1 MKRYF
6 AMLLAVVLLCI
17 CTGAMAMGWGRT
29 DNPPPPDYT
38 ATVTKLERVAT
49 TGGLAYTPAPG
60 KTAAVGTVVY
70 FAAKVTD
77 ADGNPVAGELKL
89 TDLERL
95 YIDGEVTAA
104 IVTGPA
110 PAARIVYT
118 YTTPLAELT
127 YDGKPV
133 TISGDTVTIGS
144 LTFTRRNGV
153 AVDVS
158 IAGGLADLT
167 RELNALSMTLDDIY
181 AGKIYM
187 DDAALVAN
195 LGQHIKAEATA
206 VWGADSVV
214 VRTPDLPQT
223 GSAPV
228 YIGYIMILAALALVG
243 VRVWAKR

>member
-6 AMLLAVVLLCI
+6 AMVLAVVLLCI

-29 DNPPPPDYT
+29 DNPPPTYT
-38 ATVTKLERVAT
+38 VTVTKLDKVAT
-49 TGGLAYTPAPG
+49 TSGAAYTPAPG
-60 KTAAVGTVVY
+60 KAATVGTVVY
-70 FAAKVTD
+70 FTAKFAD
-77 ADGNPVAGELKL
+77 AEGNPVQGTINL
-89 TDLERL
+89 TDMDVL
-95 YIDGEVTAA
+95 YLDGDVVAA
-104 IVTGPA
+104 IVTGAYPA
-110 PAARIVYT
+110 VRAVYK

-144 LTFTRRNGV
+144 LTFIRRNGV

-206 VWGADSVV
+206 VWGADGVV

-228 YIGYIMILAALALVG
+228 YIGYIMVLAALALVG
-243 VRVWAKR
+243 VRIWAKR